1 MVNPLRLKNCRR
13 RIEVNRSNDRHSLPR
28 YLAGRNGASYL
39 VRGYT
44 TRAGRILSLIY
55 DISLEFRSIPFVY
68 SESYLYDGRFFI
80 ICEEYKSRLTKSRG
94 LIGSRAKEKRERAI
108 QLRHVCRKLM
118 RR

>member
-39 VRGYT
+39 VRSYT

-68 SESYLYDGRFFI
+68 SKSYLLDGRFFTTW
-80 ICEEYKSRLTKSRG
+80 CEE
-94 LIGSRAKEKRERAI
+94 
-108 QLRHVCRKLM
+108 
-118 RR
+118 